1 MLVVFVVEME
11 HLVVDVLTLQLITMM
26 PMQHLTMDLVSGV
39 VYARVSLMRL

>member
-26 PMQHLTMDLVSGV
+26 QMQHLTMDLVSGV